1 MPKKLIFSCLMLLFP
16 ISILAQKSVLFD
28 FSKYSGSEK
37 VPSRIEKEGI
47 VLEFSTRSKK
57 LYSPKCSVING
68 CPCVRLVSDSLLTIK
83 GVSCEITSVIF
94 SIVDGRKRLR
104 VYDDDDK
111 MSNPKKEKGGKD
123 SYQQEWKGNRQ
134 SISFTPTT
142 GNGSCITSIKV
153 TYKPVRPIEPTENTV
168 SIDISAAKRATFYY
182 GKKSFVIPK
191 GVIARTYK
199 IVDNVLSVSKT
210 YQENDVL
217 PSGTAV
223 VLEAEEGNYLFK
235 ETTKEGEGDALN
247 ALRGSDVDT
256 ETDGGTLYYVFAK
269 GSNGVG
275 FYWNKPDGKA
285 FQTKAHK
292 AYLVYTPTVA
302 TQAKSNFTFD
312 IPLGINSTT
321 VNDDVHQCCPIYN
334 LAGQQVS
341 KDYKGIIIVGGKKY
355 LNR

>member
-1 MPKKLIFSCLMLLFP
+1 MAKKLIFSCLMLLFP

-28 FSKYSGSEK
+28 FSKYSKDKEI
-37 VPSRIEKEGI
+37 PFRIEKEGI
-47 VLEFSTRSKK
+47 VLEFSTRSKN
-57 LYSPKCSVING
+57 LYSPKCSVINDSS
-68 CPCVRLVSDSLLTIK
+68 CVRLVSDSLLTIK
-83 GVSCEITSVIF
+83 GVSCDITSVIF
-94 SIVDGRKRLR
+94 SIVDDRKRLR
-104 VYDDDDK
+104 VYDDENK
-111 MSNPKKEKGGKD
+111 MPISKEKRGRKV
-123 SYQQEWKGNRQ
+123 SYRQEWKGNKQ

-142 GNGSCITSIKV
+142 SNGSLIKSIKV
-153 TYKPVRPIEPTENTV
+153 TYEPVKPIEPAENTI

-191 GVIARTYK
+191 GVVARTYK

-235 ETTKEGEGDALN
+235 ETTKEGEGDAFN
-247 ALRGSDVDT
+247 ALRGSDVDA
-256 ETDGGTLYYVFAK
+256 ETDGGALYYVFAK

>member
-1 MPKKLIFSCLMLLFP
+1 M
-16 ISILAQKSVLFD
+16 
-28 FSKYSGSEK
+28 
-37 VPSRIEKEGI
+37 
-47 VLEFSTRSKK
+47 
-57 LYSPKCSVING
+57 
-68 CPCVRLVSDSLLTIK
+68 
-83 GVSCEITSVIF
+83 
-94 SIVDGRKRLR
+94 
-104 VYDDDDK
+104 
-111 MSNPKKEKGGKD
+111 KD
-123 SYQQEWKGNRQ
+123 SYRQEWKGNKQ

-142 GNGSCITSIKV
+142 GNGSCIKSIKV
-153 TYKPVRPIEPTENTV
+153 TYEPVKPIEPTENTV

-182 GKKSFVIPK
+182 GEKSFVIPK
-191 GVIARTYK
+191 GVVARTYK

-247 ALRGSDVDT
+247 ALRGSDVET
-256 ETDGGTLYYVFAK
+256 ETVGGTLYYVFAK